1 MKARLNMDGR
11 DARLILCALAFA
23 LIVVNGVLALAYLS
37 ELHNAV
43 ARVNRSLQVV
53 RALKEIE
60 DLAEESGQDQWIY
73 RLYGDAQRLESYRKA
88 QSELPTQLG
97 RLRDLVVD
105 DDDQLARLGR
115 LAT

>member
-1 MKARLNMDGR
+1 MKAGLNMDGR
-11 DARLILCALAFA
+11 DVRLILCALAFA
-23 LIVVNGVLALAYLS
+23 LIVINGVLAFAYVS

-60 DLAEESGQDQWIY
+60 DLVEESVQDQWIY
-73 RLYGDAQRLESYRKA
+73 RIYGDAQRLDSYRKA
-88 QSELPTQLG
+88 QSELPTQLR

-105 DDDQLARLGR
+105 E
-115 LAT
+115 